1 MTPEFIITVLSILV
15 TALIG
20 FQISYFILINNH
32 VKSIVNKQA
41 SKFLKQIE
49 EKREIDKKV
58 NKLYDKVH
66 TLRMLRLAT
75 EHAIEIRSSSLLI
88 NSLCLY
94 LQILKEDYTEE
105 DANVFLLIFDSILAT
120 PPALFELDAQ
130 DFERL
135 ENAIQD
141 LHDHKEFCFDL
152 YTKLQMIR
160 DQMDLYTEK

>member
-1 MTPEFIITVLSILV
+1 MTPEFIISVLSILV

-49 EKREIDKKV
+49 EKRKIDKKV

-66 TLRMLRLAT
+66 TLKMLRLAT

-105 DANVFLLIFDSILAT
+105 DANVFILIFDSILST
-120 PPALFELDAQ
+120 QTALFELDAQ

-135 ENAIQD
+135 EHAIQD

-152 YTKLQMIR
+152 YSKLQMIR
-160 DQMDLYTEK
+160 DQMGLHTEK